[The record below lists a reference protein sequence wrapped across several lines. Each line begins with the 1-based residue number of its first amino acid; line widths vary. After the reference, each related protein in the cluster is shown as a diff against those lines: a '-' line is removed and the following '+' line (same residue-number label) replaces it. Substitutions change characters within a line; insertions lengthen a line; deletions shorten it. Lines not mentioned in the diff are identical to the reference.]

1 MFPSANAFRNMNDF
15 TSYSPEQLAEALETI
30 DDKKYLE
37 DAVAIYKLLE
47 EKAEGR
53 IAWIDD
59 KYRDDG
65 ILDDILEF
73 VAAVTLMELQPTKSA
88 MREKLQRIRLIVS
101 EGGT

>member
-1 MFPSANAFRNMNDF
+1 MFRNMNDF

-47 EKAEGR
+47 EKAEGG

-59 KYRDDG
+59 K
-65 ILDDILEF
+65 L
-73 VAAVTLMELQPTKSA
+73 
-88 MREKLQRIRLIVS
+88 
-101 EGGT
+101 